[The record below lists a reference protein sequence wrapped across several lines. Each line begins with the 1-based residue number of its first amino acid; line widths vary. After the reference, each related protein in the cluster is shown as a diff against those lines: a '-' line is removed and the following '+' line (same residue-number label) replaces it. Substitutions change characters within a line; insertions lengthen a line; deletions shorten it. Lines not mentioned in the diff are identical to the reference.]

1 MERSPKK
8 MKEQEKKKAKFL
20 NKMLSTLQKFY
31 GSSDEVYDDVLS
43 DQDSSF
49 MSDDICSESL
59 LISFWLWYYEDTI
72 TFFS

>member
-1 MERSPKK
+1 

-31 GSSDEVYDDVLS
+31 GSGDEGYDDVLS
-43 DQDSSF
+43 DRDNSF

-59 LISFWLWYYEDTI
+59 LISF
-72 TFFS
+72 